1 MRAEERFLMFYT
13 ERGFKPGLRLIE
25 RFTTFLVAL
34 KGAIYFKV
42 KERYF
47 L

>member
-1 MRAEERFLMFYT
+1 MFYT
-13 ERGFKPGLRLIE
+13 ERGFKPGPRLIE
-25 RFTTFLVAL
+25 RFTAFLIAL

-42 KERYF
+42 KEMYF